1 MRVNIL
7 RTTQMI
13 RRKSFPY
20 RNNAENIQNE
30 NSGYQLLTLV
40 IYWIS
45 VNTI

>member
-20 RNNAENIQNE
+20 CNSAENIQIV
-30 NSGYQLLTLV
+30 NSGYQLHTLV

>member
-1 MRVNIL
+1 MRVNVL

-13 RRKSFPY
+13 RRKSC
-20 RNNAENIQNE
+20 NSAENIQNE
-30 NSGYQLLTLV
+30 KSGYQLHTLV